1 MSRQVILTNLA
12 FHKLPTC
19 LSCVQYP
26 LWFRVRDYKNQRID
40 KQKSYREK
48 HKHMQ
53 GHSKSIL
60 KTSYRF
66 GHLKKCAKMNKSVI
80 VLKIYSCAFRAF
92 QQTKLISLRE
102 NPINSDQKH
111 FAAVYWKNKNKKN
124 KKNVIANKDILK
136 NWIHLS
142 FALFFFFFFFSKK
155 ADLRLYLYICE
166 RRFLDSYIN
175 VNRTKIFSI
184 YSKILFKKNQFE
196 NL

>member
-53 GHSKSIL
+53 GHNKSIL
-60 KTSYRF
+60 KTSLQVWA
-66 GHLKKCAKMNKSVI
+66 LKKMCQNEQVCYCAQNIFMCI
-80 VLKIYSCAFRAF
+80 SC
-92 QQTKLISLRE
+92 ISTDKAHFLRE

-111 FAAVYWKNKNKKN
+111 FAAVY
-124 KKNVIANKDILK
+124 
-136 NWIHLS
+136 
-142 FALFFFFFFFSKK
+142 
-155 ADLRLYLYICE
+155 
-166 RRFLDSYIN
+166 
-175 VNRTKIFSI
+175 
-184 YSKILFKKNQFE
+184 
-196 NL
+196 

>member
-12 FHKLPTC
+12 FHELPTC

-40 KQKSYREK
+40 KQKSYKEK

-53 GHSKSIL
+53 GHNKSIL

-111 FAAVYWKNKNKKN
+111 FAAVY
-124 KKNVIANKDILK
+124 
-136 NWIHLS
+136 
-142 FALFFFFFFFSKK
+142 
-155 ADLRLYLYICE
+155 
-166 RRFLDSYIN
+166 
-175 VNRTKIFSI
+175 
-184 YSKILFKKNQFE
+184 
-196 NL
+196 